1 MKMKPKRFFWHIFPL
16 TMFILVASLVCL
28 SWYVSSELERFYL
41 AQKKD
46 DLLAAIRLIEPDIT
60 SFLAR
65 GDIGGLRDF
74 PVHSARR
81 AGIRITVIS
90 PQGIVMADSDEEA
103 GFMQPHGGRP
113 EVREALS
120 GRVGSSVRF
129 NATLHKRMLYVAVP
143 LRRETA
149 RSAGGQAAGMV
160 GVLRLSAP
168 VSSMEAALQTFR
180 KRLAA
185 GGVVVLV
192 LAGLAALWAS
202 SRISQ
207 PLEEMKE
214 SAERFARGDF
224 SHRSFSHGSRMVSR
238 EVLALSRA
246 LNMMASELEQRFRAI
261 SRQGKEL
268 ELVFSSMKEPVIVLD
283 LDGRILR
290 LNRAAEM
297 LLDVEREK
305 ARGKYIH
312 SIIRNPGLKR
322 HIERVTETWEAL
334 EEEMVFHRLSED
346 FHLHVH
352 FVPLRDERDTPV
364 GILVVMND
372 ITGLK
377 RLEAV
382 RRDFVANVSHEL
394 KTPITSIRGYAE
406 TLMEGALKDPEHA
419 GAFLAVIVRQ
429 ANRLQAITEDLLT
442 LSSIEQDVRRGE
454 IPLEQKDLIG
464 VLEDARDACMPR
476 AEEKNIAVR
485 IECPDD
491 LSAAVNP
498 PLLEQAVTNLLI
510 NAIKYSHEESEVIIS
525 AKKHADDRGQAEVV
539 ISVQDFG
546 QGISEEHLP
555 RIFERFYRSD
565 RARSRRLGGTGL
577 GLAIVKHIALAHRG
591 RVGVESRMGRGSIF
605 YVYIPADPVSGSGD
619 PGSEDKPL

>member
-1 MKMKPKRFFWHIFPL
+1 
-16 TMFILVASLVCL
+16 MFILVASLVCL

-591 RVGVESRMGRGSIF
+591 RVGVESRVGRGSIF

-619 PGSEDKPL
+619 PGSEDKP

>member
-1 MKMKPKRFFWHIFPL
+1 
-16 TMFILVASLVCL
+16 MFILVASLVCL

-591 RVGVESRMGRGSIF
+591 RVGVESRVGRGSIF

>member
-1 MKMKPKRFFWHIFPL
+1 
-16 TMFILVASLVCL
+16 MFILVASLVCL

-224 SHRSFSHGSRMVSR
+224 SHRSFSHGLRMVSR

-591 RVGVESRMGRGSIF
+591 RVGVESRVGRGSIF

-619 PGSEDKPL
+619 PGSEDKP